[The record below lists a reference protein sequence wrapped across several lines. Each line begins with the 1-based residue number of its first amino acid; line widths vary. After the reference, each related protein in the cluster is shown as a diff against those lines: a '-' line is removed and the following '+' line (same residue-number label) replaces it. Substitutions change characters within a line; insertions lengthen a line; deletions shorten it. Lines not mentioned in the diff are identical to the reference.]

1 MDNAGYSFQS
11 ALKVPPLSSF
21 DLIIGMDWLEA
32 FSPMKVHWCN
42 KWMAISYG
50 SSTALLQGI
59 QLELVDYALI

>member
-11 ALKVPPLSSF
+11 ALKVPPLGSF